1 MRNKNLFTFFL
12 IFLCFCFTNCSDDEK
27 TEDIHHLSFEKDYYE
42 RPLIGAKSIMIR
54 GGNRDYS
61 IKIEDP
67 SVVDIK
73 VDLSSPIGMGSLDIY
88 PKQKGETTI
97 QVKDNIANETTSI
110 RIKIIDSY
118 LNLSVGN
125 PIKPPY
131 KQDDN
136 FFLINN
142 DNQDFY
148 LYDKELRLKNTG
160 KYKFSIENNVPYME
174 LTYHKEFENKITYKY
189 DLTGT
194 NQTMFA
200 VIKLFLGWDWLD
212 FIEKQSTKEITPI
225 IMNATDIE
233 TNTKYYLTRK
243 ATDIPENV
251 LD

>member
-1 MRNKNLFTFFL
+1 MRNKNLFIFFL
-12 IFLCFCFTNCSDDEK
+12 IFLCFSFTNCSDDKK

>member
-1 MRNKNLFTFFL
+1 MRNKNLFIFFL
-12 IFLCFCFTNCSDDEK
+12 IFLCFSFTNCSDDEK

-110 RIKIIDSY
+110 RIKIINSY

>member
-1 MRNKNLFTFFL
+1 
-12 IFLCFCFTNCSDDEK
+12 
-27 TEDIHHLSFEKDYYE
+27 
-42 RPLIGAKSIMIR
+42 MIR